1 MMRLKTLIAICRV
14 CSRSI
19 CRHST
24 LTRCSHRL
32 QMISS
37 LWCRTLSLCTQ
48 GTFDANDEIKPS
60 NQKHILLQQL
70 LPY

>member
-1 MMRLKTLIAICRV
+1 MQSLLRKHLQTQNMNG
-14 CSRSI
+14 
-19 CRHST
+19 
-24 LTRCSHRL
+24 CSHCL
-32 QMISS
+32 HIISS

-60 NQKHILLQQL
+60 NQKHIPLQQL